1 MLQLHHERAHNYY
14 DTIAERL
21 LTWPDVQMEAI
32 QQARQTL
39 ADAMSDNFGRAT
51 KALID
56 LH

>member
-51 KALID
+51 KALIH